1 MCRSMSLARTITSV
15 PRSLPAPRR
24 RHANRR
30 SNTSDVARPVVD
42 HSRRPKLEC
51 ACVRCTS
58 VFGVAAFLR
67 PRMCPRTVW
76 HSDRSTVHR
85 SVCFYSSVFL
95 CIAATAVQFP
105 FRVWFCR
112 FSGRC
117 PRCAQMWGWHPG
129 HLRALQDGGAAYSST
144 SSAKHCAGILV
155 TVHLHRILSPG
166 WLRPSRRTPNH
177 SI

>member
-76 HSDRSTVHR
+76 HSDRLQYIAVFVFTV
-85 SVCFYSSVFL
+85 VFSCALRQQQCNFHSESGFAAFRGGVRDVPKCGVGTPDASEL
-95 CIAATAVQFP
+95 CKMGVRHTVA
-105 FRVWFCR
+105 RV
-112 FSGRC
+112 
-117 PRCAQMWGWHPG
+117 
-129 HLRALQDGGAAYSST
+129 LRNIVPAF
-144 SSAKHCAGILV
+144 
-155 TVHLHRILSPG
+155 
-166 WLRPSRRTPNH
+166 
-177 SI
+177 